1 MLLVFRY
8 YSGVLPEPFAAEVIT
23 AANGRK
29 VRRRPFTR
37 RLVFFRTLYF
47 VTITENSPMKLA
59 RLMLLSLVLV
69 LGVATAGS
77 DEAQARLQQALKSLD
92 SLQAEFRQTVLDED
106 KQVVS
111 QSSGTVAIQRPGR
124 FRWAY
129 TEPYEQQIIADG
141 KELWVY
147 DVDLDQATVKPI
159 ESSLSSA
166 PIMVLMKKQRVTDEF
181 EVKPLGQRKY
191 LYWLELIP
199 KQKDM
204 EYSRIYLGLDGD
216 EIRAMELRD
225 SFGQSTQ
232 IVFENPRY
240 NVIFPPDTFRFDPPP
255 GVDVFGA
262 GG

>member
-1 MLLVFRY
+1 MKRFSFTLLF
-8 YSGVLPEPFAAEVIT
+8 
-23 AANGRK
+23 
-29 VRRRPFTR
+29 
-37 RLVFFRTLYF
+37 
-47 VTITENSPMKLA
+47 
-59 RLMLLSLVLV
+59 LLSWSVGLHA
-69 LGVATAGS
+69 ATD
-77 DEAQARLQQALKSLD
+77 DEARQRLDRALASLD
-92 SLQAEFRQTVLDED
+92 SLQADFRQTVLDED
-106 KQVVS
+106 KQVLS
-111 QSSGTVAIQRPGR
+111 QSSGRVSIHRPGR
-124 FRWAY
+124 FRWEY

-159 ESSLSSA
+159 ESSLSTA
-166 PIMVLMKKQRVTDEF
+166 PIMVLMKKQQVSDEF
-181 EVKPLGQRKY
+181 AVKPLGQRKY
-191 LYWLELIP
+191 LYWLELTP

-204 EYSRIYLGLDGD
+204 EYSRIYLGLEGD

-240 NVIFPPDTFRFDPPP
+240 GVIFPPGTFRFDPPP

>member
-1 MLLVFRY
+1 MNPYRFLTLPLLLW
-8 YSGVLPEPFAAEVIT
+8 SLGLLAAPV
-23 AANGRK
+23 
-29 VRRRPFTR
+29 
-37 RLVFFRTLYF
+37 
-47 VTITENSPMKLA
+47 
-59 RLMLLSLVLV
+59 
-69 LGVATAGS
+69 
-77 DEAQARLQQALKSLD
+77 DEAQQRLQRALKSLD

-106 KQVVS
+106 KKVVS

-124 FRWAY
+124 FRWVY
-129 TEPYEQQIIADG
+129 TAPYEQQIIADG

-159 ESSLSSA
+159 ESSLSTA

-204 EYSRIYLGLDGD
+204 EYNRVFLGLDGD
-216 EIRAMELRD
+216 EIKAMELRD
-225 SFGQSTQ
+225 RFGQSTQ

-240 NVIFPPDTFRFDPPP
+240 GVILPPGTFRFEPPP